1 MFVSVLVILYPEAP
15 TGLGLTDLDR
25 RCRDFEDSS
34 AVTSHLPSCVPLF
47 VSADKGEESQSVH
60 FLPGQIL
67 KVLCVCHIR
76 KGLIDLL
83 VPIVPR

>member
-25 RCRDFEDSS
+25 RCRDFEDGPT
-34 AVTSHLPSCVPLF
+34 VTSHFPSCIPLL
-47 VSADKGEESQSVH
+47 VSADKGEESESVH
-60 FLPGQIL
+60 LLSGQIV

-76 KGLIDLL
+76 IG
-83 VPIVPR
+83 

>member
-1 MFVSVLVILYPEAP
+1 MFVPVLVILYPEAP
-15 TGLGLTDLDR
+15 AGLGLTDLDR
-25 RCRDFEDSS
+25 RCRDFEDCS

-60 FLPGQIL
+60 LLPGQIL

-76 KGLIDLL
+76 KVITDQPL
-83 VPIVPR
+83 PIVPR